1 MDKILIISGGLQIG
15 GAERVAAN
23 ISKYA
28 PRGKYEFHYLV
39 FEGIGNVYGAE
50 IETRGGKV
58 FILPSPRQGY
68 RIYIRSLKQLCDKYQ
83 YVAVHSH
90 TMFNSG
96 INLFVAKCC
105 GIPCR
110 IAHSHTTKTE
120 VKVSL
125 IQKLY
130 QQIMRFIIRIFST
143 DLMAC
148 GVEAG
153 YWMFGKRAFDKKGVV
168 INNGIDIDI
177 FRWSKENRDKIRE
190 IYNIYDKF
198 VVGHSGTIIPLKN
211 QRFLIELLP
220 DLLKNNC
227 DTVLMLIGGG
237 KKEDIDNL
245 KNLANQLGVE
255 ENVIFTGAVMNVNE
269 YLSALDVFVFPSFR
283 EGTPLALLEAQTN
296 GLPCI
301 VSDCVP
307 RDAFVTDLAIQLPLE
322 RRQWIERIIDSKRE
336 NAAKYAEIVNSA
348 GYGATVAYQTI
359 YEVYE
364 KKGKR

>member
-1 MDKILIISGGLQIG
+1 MDRILIISGGLQIG

-28 PRGKYEFHYLV
+28 PNEKYEFHYLV
-39 FEGIGNVYGAE
+39 FEGIDNVYGAE
-50 IETRGGKV
+50 IEARGGKV
-58 FILPSPRQGY
+58 FTFPSPGQGY
-68 RIYIRSLKQLCDKYQ
+68 RTYIYLLKQLYNKYQ

-120 VKVSL
+120 FKVSL

-130 QQIMRFIIRIFST
+130 QQIMRFMIRLFST

-153 YWMFGKRAFDKKGVV
+153 YWMFGKRVFDKKGIV
-168 INNGIDIDI
+168 INNGIDIDA
-177 FRWSKENRDKIRE
+177 FGWSKENRDKIRKL
-190 IYNIYDKF
+190 YNINDKF

-237 KKEDIDNL
+237 KKENIDNL
-245 KNLANQLGVE
+245 KKLADHLGVRD
-255 ENVIFTGAVMNVNE
+255 NVIFTGAVMNVNE
-269 YLSALDVFVFPSFR
+269 YLSALDVFVFPSLR

-296 GLPCI
+296 GLPCL

-307 RDAFVTDLAIQLPLE
+307 RDALITDLAIQLPLE
-322 RRQWIERIIDSKRE
+322 KQQWIRAIINSKRT
-336 NAAKYAEIVNSA
+336 NSAQYAEVVNSA
-348 GYGATVAYQTI
+348 GYGAAIAYQTI
-359 YEVYE
+359 YEIYE